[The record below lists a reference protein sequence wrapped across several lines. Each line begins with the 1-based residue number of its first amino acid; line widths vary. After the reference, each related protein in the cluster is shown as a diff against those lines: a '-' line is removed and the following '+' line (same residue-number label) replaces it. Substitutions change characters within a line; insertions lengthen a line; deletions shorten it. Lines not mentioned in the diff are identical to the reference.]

1 MRKRQLANAA
11 GVASDTL
18 NPIFTFRQQNID
30 FFWKEVKSTIE
41 SSWGRQ
47 KKNAFQKS
55 TTNSN

>member
-30 FFWKEVKSTIE
+30 FFERKLKVL
-41 SSWGRQ
+41 
-47 KKNAFQKS
+47 
-55 TTNSN
+55 